1 MAPKRSR
8 LPQPSFKNN
17 HDVERGEHNS
27 DRWLSVTSI
36 SNNLKPATNP
46 FTRHVSR
53 VQDST
58 LSRNGSKT
66 TDTFRRFDDAAPTPY
81 WKPPLDLQGIV
92 EEDVWRFSGMGATA
106 SKTSSL
112 NIRPISENYHES
124 ESGDH
129 ASNTGLSRTP
139 TSEKMR
145 PAVCGIQDHAF
156 DSYATENTLAP
167 DPPDKEVSLMSWRE
181 SLDLRGILDRKLWK
195 LAGVEAI
202 GTMLL
207 TFVSAFVASHPPS
220 TESTSASIPQ
230 SGVFGTPTFLGSL
243 VGGVITW
250 LILMFLIY
258 SFGALSG
265 GHLNPLISMATFC
278 ARLITLPRMI
288 LYIGGQLVGAALA
301 GRALI
306 IAHGSAD
313 FVVGGCNV
321 DLLLV
326 PVQQALMIEL
336 MFTLTLIFVAF
347 GVGLNPRQASIF
359 GGILSPWLIGM
370 ILGLLVFC
378 SSFSRPGYEG
388 AGETPFRSF
397 VKKL

>member
-1 MAPKRSR
+1 
-8 LPQPSFKNN
+8 LN
-17 HDVERGEHNS
+17 
-27 DRWLSVTSI
+27 
-36 SNNLKPATNP
+36 
-46 FTRHVSR
+46 
-53 VQDST
+53 
-58 LSRNGSKT
+58 RNGNKT
-66 TDTFRRFDDAAPTPY
+66 TDTLRRFDDAAPTPY
-81 WKPPLDLQGIV
+81 WKSPLDLQGIV

-112 NIRPISENYHES
+112 NIRPISENHHEP
-124 ESGDH
+124 ESADH
-129 ASNTGLSRTP
+129 TSNTGLSRTS

-156 DSYATENTLAP
+156 DGYTTENTLAP
-167 DPPDKEVSLMSWRE
+167 DPPGKEASLISWRE
-181 SLDLRGILDRKLWK
+181 SLDLRGILDRKLWR

-207 TFVSAFVASHPPS
+207 TFVTAFVASHPPS
-220 TESTSASIPQ
+220 SESTSAPIPQ
-230 SGVFGTPTFLGSL
+230 SGVFGTPIFLGSL

-250 LILMFLIY
+250 LVLMFLIY
-258 SFGALSG
+258 SFGAASG

-288 LYIGGQLVGAALA
+288 LYICGQLVGAALA

-326 PVQQALMIEL
+326 PVRQALMIEL

-359 GGILSPWLIGM
+359 GRILSPWLIGM

-378 SSFSRPGYEG
+378 SSFARPGYEG
-388 AGETPFRSF
+388 AGETPFPYLSLRDYRELWTKCRAESDNSY
-397 VKKL
+397 